1 MGNILKKKYLNNI
14 QNIMRD
20 ISKKDRSIFIGQ
32 SVYYPGNLIYK
43 SLLKVSNP
51 KKFEV
56 PVFEDN
62 QMGISTGFAL
72 AGYLPITTYPRFDF
86 FILSMNQLVNHL
98 DKIKIISKGNFK
110 PKVIVRVLVG
120 SKKPLDAGLQH
131 TNNYVNEIKKIC
143 KYTSVYDLKDNKS
156 VLKSYK
162 NAIESENSSILVE
175 YSELYD
181 KI

>member
-1 MGNILKKKYLNNI
+1 MKSISNNKK
-14 QNIMRD
+14 
-20 ISKKDRSIFIGQ
+20 SIFIGQ
-32 SVYYPGNLIYK
+32 SVSYPGNLIYK
-43 SLLKVSNP
+43 SLLKVPKS

-62 QMGISTGFAL
+62 QMGISTGLAL

-98 DKIKIISKGNFK
+98 DKIEIISKGNFK

-131 TNNYVNEIKKIC
+131 TNNYVNEIKRMC
-143 KYTSVYDLKDNKS
+143 KYISVYDLKDNKS

>member
-20 ISKKDRSIFIGQ
+20 LSKKNKSIFIGQ
-32 SVYYPGNLIYK
+32 SVSYPGNLIYK
-43 SLLKVSNP
+43 SLLKVPNS

-56 PVFEDN
+56 PVFEDH
-62 QMGISTGFAL
+62 QMGISTGLAL
-72 AGYLPITTYPRFDF
+72 AGYLPITTFPRFDF
-86 FILSMNQLVNHL
+86 FILSLNQLVNHL
-98 DKIKIISKGNFK
+98 DKIKVISKNNFK

-120 SKKPLDAGLQH
+120 SKKPLDAGHQH

-143 KYTSVYDLKDNKS
+143 KFTKVYDLKNNKS
-156 VLKSYK
+156 VLESYK
-162 NAIESENSSILVE
+162 NAIESEDSSILVE
-175 YSELYD
+175 YSELYE

>member
-1 MGNILKKKYLNNI
+1 MGNILKKKYLENI

-20 ISKKDRSIFIGQ
+20 FSKKDKSIFVGQ
-32 SVYYPGNLIYK
+32 SVSYPGNLIYK
-43 SLLKVSNP
+43 SLSKVPNS

-62 QMGISTGFAL
+62 QMGISTGLAL
-72 AGYLPITTYPRFDF
+72 AGYLPITTFPRFDF
-86 FILSMNQLVNHL
+86 FILSLNQLVNHL
-98 DKIKIISKGNFK
+98 DKIRVISQNNFK
-110 PKVIVRVLVG
+110 PKVIIRVLVG
-120 SKKPLDAGLQH
+120 SKKPLDAGHQH
-131 TNNYVNEIKKIC
+131 TNNYIKEIRKIC
-143 KYTSVYDLKDNKS
+143 KYINVYDLKNNKA

-162 NAIESENSSILVE
+162 DAMNSKDSSILVE